1 MAFVEA
7 RVLRGLLNLCMRP
20 ALLQALLCLP
30 GSANAEGDVQKEQ
43 DLKAAMPYRKGSIS
57 LLQSQEP
64 ESPWQGV
71 RSEVPPVNS
80 CRFEPQSTRL
90 LPYLSFDFILLL
102 EGTRAGKVLA
112 SLKPKASL
120 FFISGRPRFPS
131 LS

>member
-1 MAFVEA
+1 M
-7 RVLRGLLNLCMRP
+7 
-20 ALLQALLCLP
+20 QK

-80 CRFEPQSTRL
+80 CRFEPS
-90 LPYLSFDFILLL
+90 PVLSPEHQIVAIPVF
-102 EGTRAGKVLA
+102 
-112 SLKPKASL
+112 
-120 FFISGRPRFPS
+120 
-131 LS
+131 